1 MRARAMLLVVAAAT
15 ATWACDEGKPPPTS
29 AALRDTADQVL
40 YGVTYLITIEGIKRI
55 RLYSDTVY
63 FYQPTQIADLVG
75 VRVEFFSALGA
86 LSSTVTADE
95 GRYEWRSGSME
106 ARSNVIATTPD
117 NRRLTTEILR
127 YDRTNEQISGPSTF
141 VFDSPDRHLE
151 GDGFT
156 ADPDFRQVEAVRP
169 REGRITERG
178 ERR

>member
-1 MRARAMLLVVAAAT
+1 
-15 ATWACDEGKPPPTS
+15 
-29 AALRDTADQVL
+29 
-40 YGVTYLITIEGIKRI
+40 
-55 RLYSDTVY
+55 
-63 FYQPTQIADLVG
+63 
-75 VRVEFFSALGA
+75 
-86 LSSTVTADE
+86 
-95 GRYEWRSGSME
+95 ME